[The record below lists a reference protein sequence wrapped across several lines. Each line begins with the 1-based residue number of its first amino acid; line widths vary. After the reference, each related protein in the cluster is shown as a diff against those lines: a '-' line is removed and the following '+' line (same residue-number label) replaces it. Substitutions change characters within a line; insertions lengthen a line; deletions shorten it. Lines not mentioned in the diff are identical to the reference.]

1 MIDMR
6 YVYFFNEMAKEPFF
20 DLHLFT
26 YTICI
31 SLDSVSKTVLLAEP
45 FLASKNKYD
54 FQNVSYVNIK
64 CPGGDKDKAIPLQ
77 AWTGPEGSRRLR
89 LPDFKTIVTWTW

>member
-20 DLHLFT
+20 DLHLFS

-54 FQNVSYVNIK
+54 FQIVAYVNIK
-64 CPGGDKDKAIPLQ
+64 CPGGAIKVKQAIPLH

-89 LPDFKTIVTWTW
+89 LPDFKTIVT